1 MARPGITRDQVFETA
16 DTLADEGIKPTVKVV
31 RERIGGSFSTITPHL
46 ALWKEARGENGVAN
60 APDMPER
67 VSAAC
72 RSLWSAAWTAGQ
84 DMLRAERDGLSA
96 ARRELDQERGELA
109 REITDLE
116 SALDAALSERDTVT
130 KTLKDAEAARRAA
143 DQENGNLRVEN
154 ARLAE
159 RVANTEKRAD
169 ELRAQVERLEGE
181 LARLAGAKEPKKGP
195 GARKA
200 PPATPD

>member
-1 MARPGITRDQVFETA
+1 
-16 DTLADEGIKPTVKVV
+16 
-31 RERIGGSFSTITPHL
+31 
-46 ALWKEARGENGVAN
+46 
-60 APDMPER
+60 
-67 VSAAC
+67 
-72 RSLWSAAWTAGQ
+72 
-84 DMLRAERDGLSA
+84 MLRAERDGLSA
-96 ARRELDQERGELA
+96 ARLELDQERGELA

-130 KTLKDAEAARRAA
+130 KTLKDEEAARRAA

-195 GARKA
+195 AARKA
-200 PPATPD
+200 SPATPE

>member
-1 MARPGITRDQVFETA
+1 MARPGITRDQVFEAA

-72 RSLWSAAWTAGQ
+72 RSLWNAAWTAGQ

-130 KTLKDAEAARRAA
+130 KTLKDEEAARRAA

-181 LARLAGAKEPKKGP
+181 LARLAGAKGPKTGP
-195 GARKA
+195 PTRKA
-200 PPATPD
+200 LPKTAE